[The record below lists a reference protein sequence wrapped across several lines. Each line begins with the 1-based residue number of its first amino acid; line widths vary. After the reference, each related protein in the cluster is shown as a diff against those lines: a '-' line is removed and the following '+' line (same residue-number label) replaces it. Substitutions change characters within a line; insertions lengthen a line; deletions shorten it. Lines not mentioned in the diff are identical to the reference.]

1 MRSVRANT
9 RSLIPVPYSALFR
22 SLMTVFSQGMSILTG
37 QTSVQREQVV
47 QRPLKSQAGE

>member
-9 RSLIPVPYSALFR
+9 RCLIPAPNSSLFR

-37 QTSVQREQVV
+37 QTSVHREQVV
-47 QRPLKSQAGE
+47 HSPLKSQAWA